1 MFINIDNMVL
11 HIIPNRLISDL
22 QKEFNDAF
30 SFLKLEF
37 FYNKNLSRTELSSTS
52 IIPHNRKISD
62 GQRANSTGEVEIDG
76 EMKVGELENIFQK
89 KFGLTA
95 QVFRKSGNLWLETSM
110 TDSWT
115 LQQQN
120 NHGRE
125 ISTQSVANDKT
136 DDYDLNRDSSH

>member
-1 MFINIDNMVL
+1 MFINIDTMVL
-11 HIIPNRLISDL
+11 HIQPKRLISDL
-22 QKEFNDAF
+22 QKEFNEAF

-37 FYNKNLSRTELSSTS
+37 FYNKNLSRSELSSTS
-52 IIPHNRKISD
+52 IIPHNRKIGD
-62 GQRANSTGEVEIDG
+62 GQTGNSAGEVELAG
-76 EMKVGELENIFQK
+76 EMKVGELENIFQQ

-110 TDSWT
+110 TDNWT

-125 ISTQSVANDKT
+125 ISTKSVSDNKT